1 MNQKTTIQIFCQI
14 NPSEDPEKVKL
25 AVNNV
30 FPDIELEVS
39 DFNIT
44 GKTNDIQILSQISKS
59 IHEKIQNK
67 EYPVKKLATENKELY
82 GSVKPTEIAKILNE
96 VEKIDINPSLIQPVK
111 EIKSIGSFKVILNL
125 HSEVQAQISIKVIS
139 EDNK

>member
-1 MNQKTTIQIFCQI
+1 MNQKTTIQIFCEV

-59 IHEKIQNK
+59 IHEKNTKNTYQRLL
-67 EYPVKKLATENKELY
+67 KKNNVGDSTWFY
-82 GSVKPTEIAKILNE
+82 LNE
-96 VEKIDINPSLIQPVK
+96 QAAFVNTVALCSEANESSLGPI
-111 EIKSIGSFKVILNL
+111 KVILRSNDIQ
-125 HSEVQAQISIKVIS
+125 HIIDSIT
-139 EDNK
+139 N